1 MATSSVKH
9 QGWIASLSDGETVF
23 QTENVLGE
31 RSAWGKLVDKCAEE
45 GLWVTQMQLQINSRT
60 IVGIKNA
67 AGYCHFMDVRV
78 DGLRQVGGTPMKE
91 TRHVGIGSVVG
102 NNVYCTLVNEQGQSW
117 QDSRPLASMRAHC
130 ILRQLTKTSD
140 G

>member
-1 MATSSVKH
+1 MAASSVKH
-9 QGWIASLSDGETVF
+9 QGWIASLSNGETVF

-31 RSAWGKLVDKCAEE
+31 RSAWGKLIDRCADE
-45 GLWVTQMQLQINSRT
+45 GLWLTQIQLQLNSRT

-67 AGYCHFMDVRV
+67 VGYCTFVDYRE
-78 DGLRQVGGTPMKE
+78 DGLMADGPGKITRQA
-91 TRHVGIGSVVG
+91 GIGSVVG
-102 NNVYCTLVNEQGQSW
+102 SNVYCTLVNSEGQSW

-130 ILRQLTKTSD
+130 ILQPAPHD